1 MLQKPANE
9 LKYDKLMSYFVAF
22 VAKSDKQFLRLFVF
36 ISYHSTNNTK
46 ITTLQVYFPKNM
58 LDVAIHLTEA
68 PCTLE
73 NI

>member
-36 ISYHSTNNTK
+36 TSY
-46 ITTLQVYFPKNM
+46 QGEDRFP
-58 LDVAIHLTEA
+58 
-68 PCTLE
+68 
-73 NI
+73 